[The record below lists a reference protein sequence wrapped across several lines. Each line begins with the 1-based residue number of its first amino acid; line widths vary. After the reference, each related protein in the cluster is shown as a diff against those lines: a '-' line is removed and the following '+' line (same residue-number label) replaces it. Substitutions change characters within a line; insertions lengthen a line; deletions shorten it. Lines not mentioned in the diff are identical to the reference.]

1 MLWYHERV
9 QGFLWIGEWIHSW
22 IGRIDDADVGYT
34 LTLLHTLV
42 VFGIYGIIF
51 TTRSPLML
59 LLAFLG
65 LFLQIFLNLVDNG
78 CFMIK
83 AERKYLGNQWFSFY
97 TLIGDFLNIS
107 MNRTRV
113 IMVYYILLTTS
124 ILTILYKYI
133 LWIQK
138 WIYFIGFLLHELNI
152 TPIFYRIC
160 MLCMSFIQIMFYT
173 LGETYTKINSFYL
186 RFEKYYETVYS
197 SFEDSGID

>member
-9 QGFLWIGEWIHSW
+9 QGFLWLGEYIHSW

-34 LTLLHTLV
+34 LTLLHTFLG
-42 VFGIYGIIF
+42 FGIYGVIF
-51 TTRSPLML
+51 TTRSPVL
-59 LLAFLG
+59 LFLAFLG
-65 LFLQIFLNLVDNG
+65 LFLQILLNIVDNG

-97 TLIGDFLNIS
+97 TLIGDLLHVS

-113 IMVYYILLTTS
+113 LMIYYTVLSAS

-138 WIYFIGFLLHELNI
+138 WIYFIGFVFHELKI
-152 TPIFYRIC
+152 TPI
-160 MLCMSFIQIMFYT
+160 LSQIASLGISILGFVFYT
-173 LGETYTKINSFYL
+173 LRDVYTKINTFYTQ
-186 RFEKYYETVYS
+186 FDTYYTTINSKSHEETT
-197 SFEDSGID
+197 

>member
-9 QGFLWIGEWIHSW
+9 QGFLWIGEYIHSW

-34 LTLLHTLV
+34 LTLLHTCI

-51 TTRSPLML
+51 TTRSPVL
-59 LLAFLG
+59 LFLAFLG
-65 LFLQIFLNLVDNG
+65 LFLQILLNIVDNG
-78 CFMIK
+78 CFMMK

-97 TLIGDFLNIS
+97 TLLGDLLHVS

-113 IMVYYILLTTS
+113 LMIYYILLTVS

-138 WIYFIGFLLHELNI
+138 WIYFIGFVFHELKI
-152 TPIFYRIC
+152 TPIMSRIAS
-160 MLCMSFIQIMFYT
+160 LCISILGFVFYT
-173 LGETYTKINSFYL
+173 LRDVYTKINSFYT
-186 RFEKYYETVYS
+186 RFETSYETRNRNS
-197 SFEDSGID
+197 TKELT